1 MYVRQRYIHLVE
13 LLQYTIP
20 PPPASTINRVRSER
34 IIKQVLKQF
43 VARAYPVS
51 LNWLISTYWVL
62 IFGEFNANPI
72 FIITKKLA
80 ECFSV
85 ESHSAS
91 SFLFQAMPLV
101 AVP

>member
-1 MYVRQRYIHLVE
+1 MYVRQRYIYLVE

-51 LNWLISTYWVL
+51 
-62 IFGEFNANPI
+62 PQ
-72 FIITKKLA
+72 LA
-80 ECFSV
+80 
-85 ESHSAS
+85 HQHI
-91 SFLFQAMPLV
+91 LGIDIW
-101 AVP
+101 